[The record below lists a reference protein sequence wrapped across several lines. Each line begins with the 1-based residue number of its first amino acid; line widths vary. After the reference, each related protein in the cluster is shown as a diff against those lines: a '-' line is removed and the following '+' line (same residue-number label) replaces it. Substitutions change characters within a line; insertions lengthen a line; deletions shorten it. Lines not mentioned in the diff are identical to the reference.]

1 MDPNQKCPTWR
12 LLPDPTFT
20 ERSEL
25 EVVANSRLIILRA
38 RAKGGTFGEVHCR
51 SGPTPLRSRNARLG
65 QRRRLAGA
73 SGTTE
78 SLGRLLAMVL
88 QNNRPNC
95 GRVDT
100 AWMARSDRTHRRLP
114 ITEHEHEH
122 TEGRARR
129 AASAKAASA
138 KAARWT
144 RRARWVRPAGEAAE
158 SARALVGRA
167 QLKQRW
173 ARR

>member
-1 MDPNQKCPTWR
+1 M
-12 LLPDPTFT
+12 LPDTTFT

-25 EVVANSRLIILRA
+25 EVAANSRLIILRA

-51 SGPTPLRSRNARLG
+51 SGTTPRRSRNARLG

-73 SGTTE
+73 SS

-88 QNNRPNC
+88 HTNRPNR